1 MRLTPTHKM
10 LLRTGWWLASLAAAG
25 VAAAWMTV
33 GGERGL
39 VLTGPLSDAHHQIG
53 MACESC
59 HAAPVF
65 AAAEDAE
72 AALNKA
78 CLDCHD
84 SELRAADDSHSVRE
98 FRNPRMAVYRERL
111 DARLCT
117 SCHVEHSPEITR
129 KGAVTV
135 AADFCVACHGEGEQD
150 VRAARPSHAGLGFD
164 TCADCHNYHD
174 NRALYADFL
183 VKNAHQPWLADDPV
197 HALSARQRTLS
208 VPPVAPLALSDAIA
222 PATALADQAIARRW
236 AGSGHALSSVNCAAC
251 HAPSAPPD
259 ATPEEVEQDWTVAP
273 PFSVCRDCHRVQART
288 FAAGRHGMRQ
298 HPLISP
304 PREPASGRIGAWLPA
319 EIAGWFADDPHPQRM
334 TAGEARIAM
343 RPGAASEAL
352 DCGACHGSHAADT
365 REAAVGA
372 CASCHNEA
380 HTLAYFDSPH
390 HALWEA
396 ELSGAAAPGSGVS
409 CATCHMTRTER
420 RGTIVVSHNQN
431 DNLRPN
437 EKMIRTVCLD
447 CHGLGFSLDS
457 LADPD
462 LVARNF
468 NGRPAVH
475 VESIEWA
482 LRQASAGAPDAPR

>member
-1 MRLTPTHKM
+1 MRLKPAHKTF
-10 LLRTGWWLASLAAAG
+10 LRAGWWLASLAAAG

-39 VLTGPLSDAHHQIG
+39 LLTGPLSDAHHQIG

-65 AAAEDAE
+65 AAAEDAR

-78 CLDCHD
+78 CLDCHE

-98 FRNPRMAVYRERL
+98 FRNPRMVVYRERL

-135 AADFCVACHGEGEQD
+135 AADFCVACHSEGEQD

-197 HALSARQRTLS
+197 HALSARQRTPS
-208 VPPVAPLALSDAIA
+208 APPVAPRALSDAIA
-222 PATALADQAIARRW
+222 PATALADPAIARRW
-236 AGSGHALSSVNCAAC
+236 AGSGHALASVN
-251 HAPSAPPD
+251 
-259 ATPEEVEQDWTVAP
+259 
-273 PFSVCRDCHRVQART
+273 
-288 FAAGRHGMRQ
+288 
-298 HPLISP
+298 
-304 PREPASGRIGAWLPA
+304 
-319 EIAGWFADDPHPQRM
+319 
-334 TAGEARIAM
+334 
-343 RPGAASEAL
+343 
-352 DCGACHGSHAADT
+352 
-365 REAAVGA
+365 
-372 CASCHNEA
+372 
-380 HTLAYFDSPH
+380 
-390 HALWEA
+390 
-396 ELSGAAAPGSGVS
+396 
-409 CATCHMTRTER
+409 CATCHMPRNER

-468 NGRPAVH
+468 TGRPSVH
-475 VESIEWA
+475 IESIEWA
-482 LRQASAGAPDAPR
+482 LRQAAAKAPDAPR